1 MTTKMIFIC
10 SCGAMFDID
19 DATGMETHINI
30 HTSHSVKESVAHI
43 SATPTTLTEFQD
55 SLVVQIKAKR
65 DNDRLENVIVA
76 EYPPA
81 SGNMFSCSTSSQDNW
96 SKLSTLDSRGLIPYP
111 FEVTTNDERGTYN
124 IVDSS
129 DLSGIIGT
137 VSVAVLTERALA
149 KTYIDA
155 VLAALDEASAQAAAD
170 PYLDL

>member
-1 MTTKMIFIC
+1 
-10 SCGAMFDID
+10 MFDIE
-19 DATGMETHINI
+19 DAAGMEAHINI

-76 EYPPA
+76 EYPA
-81 SGNMFSCSTSSQDNW
+81 LSGNYFSCSTKSQDNW
-96 SKLSTLDSRGLIPYP
+96 SKFASLDTRGLVVYP
-111 FEVTTNDERGTYN
+111 FEVTTNDERGTYDV
-124 IVDSS
+124 VDGA
-129 DLSGIIGT
+129 DLSAIMGT
-137 VSVAVLTERALA
+137 VSTAVFTERALA

-155 VLAALDEASAQAAAD
+155 VLTATDETSANLAAQ